1 MNLAVKAYTETPTRM
16 RRGSRE
22 VGSVQIMVR
31 SGPWESRGVEPQTA
45 GILSTS
51 WPAQRGDLQGRPWC
65 VRWGYG
71 RNVPSPL
78 SSLLHPESSL
88 MEEAPGMSKVPT
100 CQLTAFSS
108 SL

>member
-1 MNLAVKAYTETPTRM
+1 ME
-16 RRGSRE
+16 
-22 VGSVQIMVR
+22 SVQITMR
-31 SGPWESRGVEPQTA
+31 SEPWERRGMEPPTE
-45 GILSTS
+45 GILKTP

-65 VRWGYG
+65 VCWGCG

-78 SSLLHPESSL
+78 SFLLCPESSL
-88 MEEAPGMSKVPT
+88 MEEASGMSKVPT